1 MTVMTL
7 FANIKNEENVLSVSM
22 ISNTDVDTDYI
33 MMVMFMMTLEVLDD
47 ASDGDNHD
55 DDGW

>member
-7 FANIKNEENVLSVSM
+7 FANIKNEENVLSVFK

-55 DDGW
+55 DDEW